1 MRGKSKEEIRKLV
14 WDTMMRE
21 GIARFPLPPHGRIP
35 NFVDAEEAA
44 RRLSRLHPFAEA
56 GVLKINPDSPQRP
69 VRYWALSSG
78 KRVVMP
84 TPRIRKGFLLLD
96 PSNIPRTALS
106 YASTIKGAF
115 RYGTMVKPW
124 NLPKIDAAVVGS
136 VAVDTEGRRI
146 GKGEGY
152 SEIEFGIL
160 VEVGVLEK
168 DAPIATTV
176 HDVQVLPPP
185 LPTDPWD
192 VSVDYVVT
200 PTRVIK
206 ADNRPPRPEGILW
219 DLMPEKK
226 IEEIPLL
233 KELRSRLKS

>member
-1 MRGKSKEEIRKLV
+1 MKKEEIRKLV
-14 WDTMMRE
+14 WDRMLRD

-35 NFVDAEEAA
+35 NFVGAEEAA
-44 RRLSRLHPFAEA
+44 KRLAKLEPFAKA
-56 GVLKINPDSPQRP
+56 KVLKINPDSPQRP
-69 VRYWALSSG
+69 VRHWALTSG
-78 KRVVMP
+78 KKVVMP
-84 TPRIRKGFLLLD
+84 TPRIRRGFLLLD
-96 PSNIPRTALS
+96 PEKIPRSALS

-115 RYGTMVKPW
+115 RYGSLVKPW

-152 SEIEFGIL
+152 SEIEFGVL
-160 VEVGVLEK
+160 VEVGVLERE
-168 DAPIATTV
+168 APIATTV

-200 PTRVIK
+200 PTKVIR
-206 ADNRPPRPEGILW
+206 AVNRPPRPKGILW
-219 DLMPEKK
+219 ELIPEKK
-226 IEEIPLL
+226 VEEIPVLS
-233 KELRSRLKS
+233 ELRRMLRR